1 LPLQTL
7 DWQAHT
13 ETMICDW
20 KIVACWLSVA
30 VCPSSSPPC
39 AAQESVEPQPRPIS
53 RLIGLLDADRFEV
66 RERATR
72 ELFAIGMPA
81 VESLQAARG
90 HASAEVRWRAKALV
104 ESLTVGVRRREL
116 TEFASLPDERLDLE
130 HGMWLIARILNP
142 TVKQAALT
150 KPLDDLA
157 ERVRKQLGKGGA
169 PADADPQK
177 VVAAI
182 RHVLFVEEGFTGNVA
197 ERYHPDNSSLER
209 VLATKKG
216 LPIVLSHLT
225 IAVARRLDV
234 PLVGVPLSGTYIVK
248 YDGSQAP
255 DGFPKDDLFL
265 DPFERGRVLRA
276 GDEIE
281 RAFPGQD
288 AASESSLNN
297 RDTLE
302 RMLRNLVSSFAE
314 QKDHEQREQVEE
326 FLELLAAYAPA
337 AEP

>member
-1 LPLQTL
+1 LPLQAL
-7 DWQAHT
+7 GGQAHT
-13 ETMICDW
+13 EAMIRDW
-20 KIVACWLSVA
+20 KVVACWLFVA
-30 VCPSSSPPC
+30 VWPSSSPPC
-39 AAQESVEPQPRPIS
+39 AAQEPAEPQPQQIP
-53 RLIGLLDADRFEV
+53 RLISLLDADRFEV

-72 ELFAIGMPA
+72 ELFEIGMPA
-81 VESLQAARG
+81 VAALQAARG
-90 HASAEVRWRAKALV
+90 HGSAEVRWRAKALV

-116 TEFASLPDERLDLE
+116 TEFAARPDERLDLA

-142 TVKQAALT
+142 AVKQAALT

-157 ERVRKQLGKGGA
+157 ERAGKQLGKGDA
-169 PADADPQK
+169 PADANPEK

-182 RHVLFVEEGFTGNVA
+182 RQVLFVEEGFTGNVA
-197 ERYHPDNSSLER
+197 QRYHPDNSSLER
-209 VLATKKG
+209 VLSMKTG
-216 LPIVLSHLT
+216 LPILLSHLT

-255 DGFPKDDLFL
+255 DGFPKDDIFL
-265 DPFERGRVLRA
+265 DPFDRGRVLRA

-288 AASESSLNN
+288 AASQPPLNN

-302 RMLRNLVSSFAE
+302 RMLRNLASSFA
-314 QKDHEQREQVEE
+314 QRNDHEKLEQVEE